1 MAINHVILHEV
12 KRKKDGEHATKN
24 LRKKENN
31 VQGLG
36 AELTD
41 QLMELFSMANLN
53 IGEFGLNNDPDLEP
67 AFEQKLNQF
76 YKPKKLEC
84 RDFVEMTRAMATMYQ
99 DIINDPKKNLHSVK
113 GGILVFYEYEHRN
126 DIFLGVAIVDRI
138 KGINADD
145 TSLDLS
151 DSTIIELNR
160 LHLGASINLSKWKDG
175 NSTRYIR
182 FKTGRVVEVR
192 DYFELFIGCQRDKKA
207 AIKETKALKSAI
219 QAYGKQQNL
228 NDDDIALKVQ
238 GAHEFI
244 TRQQKNGKEVLLS
257 SIANSVFPDS
267 PEDFLTLAKSDDYE
281 IGEQI
286 AINATELKRY
296 VRLGGRTQA
305 MSISFDMDLLDE
317 VVHYDEDSG
326 KLTFDEIPPSLVS
339 AILAERQ

>member
-12 KRKKDGEHATKN
+12 RRKKDGEHATKN
-24 LRKKENN
+24 LRKTENN
-31 VQGLG
+31 VKGLG

-41 QLMELFSMANLN
+41 QLMELFSMASLN
-53 IGEFGLNNDPDLEP
+53 IGEFGLNNNPDLDP

-76 YKPKKLEC
+76 YDQNKLQC
-84 RDFVEMTRAMATMYQ
+84 CDFVTMTREMAIMYQ
-99 DIINDPKKNLHSVK
+99 DIINDPKQNLSSVK
-113 GGILVFYEYEHRN
+113 GGILVFYEYSHRN
-126 DIFLGVAIVDRI
+126 DIYLGVAIVDRI

-160 LHLGASINLSKWKDG
+160 LHLGASINLSKWKEED
-175 NSTRYIR
+175 NTRYIR

-192 DYFELFIGCQRDKKA
+192 DYFERFIGCQRDKKA

-219 QAYGKQQNL
+219 QAYGKEQSL
-228 NDDDIALKVQ
+228 DDDDIALKVQ
-238 GAHEFI
+238 SAHAFI
-244 TRQQKNGKEVLLS
+244 TRQQKNGKDVLLS

-267 PEDFLTLAKSDDYE
+267 PEGFLALAKSDDYE

-317 VVHYDEDSG
+317 VVHFDEGSG
-326 KLTFDEIPPSLVS
+326 KLTFDEIPPSLAA
-339 AILAERQ
+339 AILAER